1 MKAVVAAFNKEKALV
16 GAFSVIAN
24 LRMDLRFQLSLVD
37 CTLVLGYS
45 RRLTCVSNLKMRV
58 SLAARVAAAGELEL
72 LALCS
77 GSLPL
82 PDLGGGS
89 LQSTIWGRLHK

>member
-1 MKAVVAAFNKEKALV
+1 
-16 GAFSVIAN
+16 
-24 LRMDLRFQLSLVD
+24 
-37 CTLVLGYS
+37 
-45 RRLTCVSNLKMRV
+45 MRV

-82 PDLGGGS
+82 PDLARRLFIVFIINNEGGGYINS
-89 LQSTIWGRLHK
+89 